1 LEGLSLD
8 ERRKKLKNEINQIN
22 KYNSRPIEV
31 SRVKFLEEIF
41 EIAKRDMRTGYSVK
55 FIK

>member
-22 KYNSRPIEV
+22 KFNSRPIEI
-31 SRVKFLEEIF
+31 SRVKFLEEIL

>member
-1 LEGLSLD
+1 MEGLSLD

-22 KYNSRPIEV
+22 NFNSRPIEI
-31 SRVKFLEEIF
+31 SRVKFLEEIL
-41 EIAKRDMRTGYSVK
+41 EIAKRDMVK

>member
-1 LEGLSLD
+1 MEGLSLD